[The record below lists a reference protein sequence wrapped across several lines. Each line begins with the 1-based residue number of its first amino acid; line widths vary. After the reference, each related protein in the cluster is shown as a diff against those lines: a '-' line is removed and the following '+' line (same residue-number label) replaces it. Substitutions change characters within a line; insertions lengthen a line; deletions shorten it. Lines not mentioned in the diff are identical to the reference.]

1 MITISV
7 TLMIALLWPHKSYA
21 DFSRQTL
28 VHLLVGNVSGSFSG
42 DSKGQFSISQALN
55 TEIEFLYN
63 PRTSFILRNILAI
76 DQATSK
82 NVYNLTSVGQRY
94 YWKGVTAPIEIIDVD
109 GSKYSILPKQ
119 RYYIGY
125 DVGVSQVVVTS
136 LGPILDAVSTM
147 VDVGVNLGGMYQ
159 LTEKWAIE
167 GQAAFTR
174 TQGFSSISV
183 TGTTTRLMA
192 GMAFFF

>member
-1 MITISV
+1 MLLLTTV
-7 TLMIALLWPHKSYA
+7 LWPHNSLA
-21 DFSRQTL
+21 DFNRQTL
-28 VHLLVGNVSGSFSG
+28 VHVLLGNVSGSFTG
-42 DSKGQFSISQALN
+42 DSEGEFSISQALN

-63 PRTSFILRNILAI
+63 PKTSFILRNILAI
-76 DQATSK
+76 DQSTSK
-82 NVYNLTSVGQRY
+82 NIYNLTSIGQRY
-94 YWKGVTAPIEIIDVD
+94 YWKGVTAPTEIIDVD

-147 VDVGVNLGGMYQ
+147 VDVGVNAGGMYQ
-159 LTEKWAIE
+159 LTDKWAIE
-167 GQAAFTR
+167 AQAAFTR
-174 TQGFSSISV
+174 TQGFSAISV

-192 GMAFFF
+192 GLAFFF